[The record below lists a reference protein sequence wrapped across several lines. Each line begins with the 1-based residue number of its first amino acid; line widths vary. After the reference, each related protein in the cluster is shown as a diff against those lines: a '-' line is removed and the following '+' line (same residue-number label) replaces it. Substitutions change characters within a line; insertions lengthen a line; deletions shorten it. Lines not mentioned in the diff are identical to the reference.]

1 MPGAEDDDHPNV
13 LYLDTL
19 LRYYMGVDPWV
30 LSDEEWAWTIA
41 YLIDIRKQESKGNGQ
56 RT

>member
-1 MPGAEDDDHPNV
+1 MPGAAADDHPNV

-19 LRYYMGVDPWV
+19 LRYYLSVDPWV

-41 YLIDIRKQESKGNGQ
+41 YLIDIRKQESKGNG
-56 RT
+56 